1 MNPERFGGKDYTDA
15 IEKHNAQVDMQI
27 AARDRVIKEVEA
39 EKYGPKNERPLSQLE
54 IDRNH
59 ARDLAE
65 EAASRLDRC
74 VGQRYGSYA
83 ISVPQGQTMAEYMQ
97 KVDQDKSALMQ
108 MAGIKEPAG
117 VSAEQYQKTIKEQLS
132 DNEVMFNLANKYEA
146 NAKLLKSGK
155 FAPGAQVNVQRT
167 NGAIENDWFVQEVN
181 ELYGTAKVAKNDPA
195 RGGIAKTIPITELGQ
210 LNQ

>member
-1 MNPERFGGKDYTDA
+1 MNLEQNGGRVNMDEIDGYNK
-15 IEKHNAQVDMQI
+15 QVDDFNAGI
-27 AARDRVIKEVEA
+27 DRNLKGYQPSEQ
-39 EKYGPKNERPLSQLE
+39 LSQLE
-54 IDRNH
+54 IDRNY

-108 MAGIKEPAG
+108 MAGIKEPVG

-132 DNEVMFNLANKYEA
+132 DNEVKFNLANKYEA
-146 NAKLLKSGK
+146 NAKVLKSGK

-167 NGAIENDWFVQEVN
+167 SGAMENDWYVQQVN
-181 ELYGTAKVAKNDPA
+181 ELYGTISVAKSDSE
-195 RGGIAKTIPITELGQ
+195 RGRIMKTIPIAELGQ
-210 LNQ
+210 LNK